1 MSTNNFIQVPP
12 DSTGKRL
19 HTRQH
24 TVETNPVQVQVYHL
38 ADSTDP
44 SRVQTIDSRGASS
57 VRFTE
62 GQPIMSA
69 YGSLKAESERQLG
82 VYEASLDSY
91 DDLFSISTL
100 NGGTST
106 YDTVKSSTVLATSTA
121 TGSSVVRTTNRYHYY
136 LPGTS
141 NLARISVACGDS
153 GKVNNKRRWG
163 VYDDNDGIY
172 FELDGVD
179 LRVVIRSSTSGAV
192 TNTPIP
198 RAAWTDK
205 LDGTGISGV
214 TLDITKV
221 NNYWA
226 DYTFSGAGRVRFGI
240 YEPNGN
246 RLVAYTILV
255 GNISPFPLIRTGT
268 LPFRTENINI
278 GATGSSSEL
287 REVVMSMSTE
297 GDPKDYTFWRSSDIE
312 SYNVSTT
319 TNTHLVSI
327 QSIPT
332 INGKHNSV
340 QAYPEVLSVFAT
352 GGAVAITL
360 WQSVQI
366 TLPSWVVGSGTT
378 SVMGST
384 AGTLNLSTARK
395 FATFF
400 VAEGVKNIDLTPYFE
415 VNDEGIMCQADGT
428 AEVWSITATKLSGT
442 SVTTGCNL
450 AYRELW

>member
-1 MSTNNFIQVPP
+1 MTNSYIQVPP
-12 DSTGKRL
+12 DSTGKKL
-19 HTRQH
+19 AALQH
-24 TVETNPVQVQVYHL
+24 TIDGAPNQVQLSHIAS
-38 ADSTDP
+38 ADNASHALIVD
-44 SRVQTIDSRGASS
+44 QRGAAS

-69 YGSLKAESERQLG
+69 YGSLKTEQEHQLG
-82 VYEASLDSY
+82 VYESSLDTY
-91 DDLFSISTL
+91 DDLFSIITA

-106 YDTVKSSTVLATSTA
+106 YDPVKSSTVLGTTTA
-121 TGSSVVRTTNRYHYY
+121 SGSSVSRTTNRYHYY

-141 NLARISVACGDS
+141 NLARISIACGDA
-153 GKVNNKRRWG
+153 GKVGNTRKWG

-172 FELDGVD
+172 FALEGTSL
-179 LRVVIRSSTSGAV
+179 LAYIRSSTSGVV

-205 LDGTGISGV
+205 LDGTGISGI

-221 NNYWA
+221 NNFWA

-246 RLVAYTILV
+246 RLIAYTISV
-255 GNISPFPLIRTGT
+255 GNSTPFPMIRTGT
-268 LPFRTENINI
+268 LPFRTENINT

-297 GDPKDYTFWRSSDIE
+297 GNPNDYTYWRSADME
-312 SYNVSTT
+312 VYGVTSTT
-319 TNTHLVSI
+319 DTHLISM
-327 QSIPT
+327 QSIAT

-340 QAYPEVLSVFAT
+340 QAYPEVLSVIAT
-352 GGAVAITL
+352 GGPVAVTL
-360 WQSVQI
+360 WQTVEI
-366 TLPSWVVGSGTT
+366 TTPSWVVGTGNS
-378 SVMGST
+378 SILGST
-384 AGTLNLSTARK
+384 AGTLNLTGARK

-400 VAEGVKNIDLTPYFE
+400 VDVGVSNIDMTPYFE
-415 VNDEGIMCQADGT
+415 TNDEGIMCKADGVG
-428 AEVWSITATKLSGT
+428 EVWSLTATKLSGAA
-442 SVTTGCNL
+442 TTVGVNL

>member
-1 MSTNNFIQVPP
+1 MPTNSFIQVPP
-12 DSTGKRL
+12 DSTGKKL
-19 HTRQH
+19 FTQQH
-24 TVETNPVQVQVYHL
+24 TVDASPVVVQVMHI
-38 ADSTDP
+38 ADSLDP
-44 SRVQTIDSRGASS
+44 SRIQSIDSRGASS

-62 GQPIMSA
+62 GQPIMTA
-69 YGSLKAESERQLG
+69 YGSLKSESERQLG
-82 VYEASLDSY
+82 VYESSLDTY
-91 DDLFSISTL
+91 DDLFSILTSV
-100 NGGTST
+100 GGTSV
-106 YDTVKSSTVLATSTA
+106 YDSIKSSTVLATTTSS
-121 TGSSVVRTTNRYHYY
+121 GSSVSRTTNRYHYY

-141 NLARISVACGDS
+141 NIARISVACGDS
-153 GKVNNKRRWG
+153 GKTNNKRRWG
-163 VYDDNDGIY
+163 VYDDSDGIY
-172 FELDGVD
+172 FELNGTE
-179 LRVVIRSSTSGAV
+179 LRVVIRSSTSG
-192 TNTPIP
+192 TITETPIP
-198 RAAWTDK
+198 RAAWLDK

-214 TLDITKV
+214 NLDITKV

-255 GNISPFPLIRTGT
+255 GNSTPYPLIRTGT
-268 LPFRTENINI
+268 LPLRTENINI

-312 SYNVSTT
+312 SYNVLTT

-327 QSIPT
+327 QSIST

-340 QAYPEVLSVFAT
+340 QAYPEVLSVFSS
-352 GGAVAITL
+352 GGVVAVTL
-360 WQSVQI
+360 WQSVVI
-366 TLPSWVVGSGTT
+366 TSPSWVVGSGNS

-384 AGTLNLSTARK
+384 VGTLNLSGARK

-400 VAEGVKNIDLTPYFE
+400 VNEGARDIDMTPYFE
-415 VNDEGIMCQADGT
+415 VNDEGIMCKADGT

-442 SVTTGCNL
+442 TVNVGCNL

>member
-1 MSTNNFIQVPP
+1 MPSNSFIQVPP

-19 HTRQH
+19 HGVQH
-24 TVETNPVQVQVYHL
+24 TVDTLPVVVQVMHI
-38 ADSTDP
+38 ADSSDP
-44 SRVQTIDSRGASS
+44 SRTQSIDSRGASS

-62 GQPIMSA
+62 GQPIMTA
-69 YGSLKAESERQLG
+69 YGSLKSESERQLG
-82 VYEASLDSY
+82 VYESSLDSY
-91 DDLFSISTL
+91 DDLFSVATAV
-100 NGGTST
+100 GGTST
-106 YDTVKSSTVLATSTA
+106 YDPVKSSTVLSTTTSV
-121 TGSSVVRTTNRYHYY
+121 GSSVSRTTNRYHYY

-141 NLARISVACGDS
+141 NLGRISIACGDS
-153 GKVNNKRRWG
+153 GKTNNKRRWG

-172 FELDGVD
+172 FELNGTE
-179 LRVVIRSSTSGAV
+179 LRVVVRSSTSGSI
-192 TNTPIP
+192 TDTPIP
-198 RAAWTDK
+198 RGVWVDK

-214 TLDITKV
+214 NLDVTKV

-255 GNISPFPLIRTGT
+255 GNSTAYPLIRTGT
-268 LPFRTENINI
+268 LPLRTENINT

-297 GDPKDYTFWRSSDIE
+297 GDPKDYTFWRSADIE
-312 SYNVSTT
+312 AYNVLTT

-340 QAYPEVLSVFAT
+340 QAYPEVLSIFSS
-352 GGAVAITL
+352 GGAVSVTL
-360 WQSVQI
+360 WQSVGI
-366 TLPSWVVGSGTT
+366 TSANWNVGTGNS

-384 AGTLNLSTARK
+384 SGVLDLSGARK

-400 VAEGVKNIDLTPYFE
+400 VAEGVNNIDLSQYFE
-415 VNDEGIMCQADGT
+415 VNDEGIMSKADGT

-442 SVTTGCNL
+442 TVNVGCNL